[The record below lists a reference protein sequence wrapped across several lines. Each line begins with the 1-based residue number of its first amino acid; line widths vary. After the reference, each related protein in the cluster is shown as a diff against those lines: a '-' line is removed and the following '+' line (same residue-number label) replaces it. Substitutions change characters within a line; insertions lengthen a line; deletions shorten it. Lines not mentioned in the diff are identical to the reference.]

1 MLKASP
7 KIELRSPFTRYLL
20 AFLVV
25 IATIIANNW
34 SATAWPV
41 DSYEEL
47 RYENVRKQNT
57 FSSCGPASLATLFS
71 EFYGKEIS
79 EEEIAE
85 KTKPYLDEEIEKP
98 EEGEIPEGGVS
109 MLDLKKVS
117 RELGFPTRGYEI
129 PEENLMGIMEKLKT
143 PLIVYLERPEEHF
156 VLTVGGHRG
165 KVILADPTLGIRAV
179 GQNNLF
185 EKWDGLI
192 LAFSPDK
199 EYRDQAQTVISEIE
213 KRAGKRNR
221 TQSFAREFLWDIR
234 N

>member
-1 MLKASP
+1 MSIFSLPVYS
-7 KIELRSPFTRYLL
+7 
-20 AFLVV
+20 
-25 IATIIANNW
+25 
-34 SATAWPV
+34 WPV
-41 DSYEEL
+41 DSYRDL
-47 RYENVRKQNT
+47 RYKHVQIQNT
-57 FSSCGPASLATLFS
+57 FSSCGPASLATLMS
-71 EFYGKEIS
+71 DFYG
-79 EEEIAE
+79 EETPEEDVVEMI
-85 KTKPYLDEEIEKP
+85 KPYLDEEIEKL
-98 EEGEIPEGGVS
+98 EEGEVPEGGVS

-117 RELGFPTRGYEI
+117 KELGIPTRGYEI

-143 PLIVYLERPEEHF
+143 PLLVYLERPEEHF

-179 GQNNLF
+179 DQKNLF

-199 EYRDQAQTVISEIE
+199 EYRERAQAVIRAIE
-213 KRAGKRNR
+213 KRAGQRSR